1 MCNIKTAISLPRLHL
16 SSCPWLEGKT
26 DCPPSEV
33 FGAGKTRAAA
43 AIVAG
48 LITVDHTLNIMV
60 LTKENVASQAFA
72 SMLCVSTC
80 LNQNSTTGKTQLD
93 SWILTTSRHEV
104 LQSKHVIG
112 CVVAFTMSVPT
123 NTALWLSLTLQDE
136 SQQFGNLDEA
146 AAIAR
151 MPRKCLVVWLGFF

>member
-1 MCNIKTAISLPRLHL
+1 MRLHL
-16 SSCPWLEGKT
+16 PECVESK
-26 DCPPSEV
+26 
-33 FGAGKTRAAA
+33 FGRLVGYMA
-43 AIVAG
+43 
-48 LITVDHTLNIMV
+48 L
-60 LTKENVASQAFA
+60 
-72 SMLCVSTC
+72 
-80 LNQNSTTGKTQLD
+80 QNSATGKTQLD
-93 SWILTTSRHEV
+93 SWILTTSRHEA

-151 MPRKCLVVWLGFF
+151 MPRKCLVVWLSSCRARSKALTVI